1 MVRFILTVTMS
12 TLLLNAGIKHL
23 TLNQALSMLNENNLE
38 VKVSRY
44 EETMK
49 KYDIAKVEAKNF
61 GTLDLELTA
70 LRSNDPGNV
79 FGFKMQS
86 RDATFGDFGFDQ
98 FLGGFGQAMAD
109 PNTGNPDFNSFAANM
124 ANPDFQKQLLN
135 TKPIALNYPKARN
148 HFLTKLTYKIPLYT
162 GGMLT
167 NYKKITQKLYNMSK
181 LDTQKVLAT
190 KRFEL
195 KKTFYG
201 VGVLNSM
208 INKLSVIE
216 GNIRK
221 LKRIIKEMEK
231 EGYAVETDYLEVDA
245 KLAEVQAMMDEVKL
259 NRKLAYY
266 FISFLLNTEVSSII
280 PPKHNPKVPIVTKEI
295 VEAQSLDIAKARL
308 GRSITRNAIEV
319 EKSKFKPKI
328 GAFAE
333 YGNAN
338 DKLFKYSK
346 KGFYTVGVQVKWN
359 LFNGGADKASLEK
372 AKVNYLKVATQV
384 KLAKQGMWLKARK
397 LKSEIRIKN
406 SLVRSYQRQYRFAHK
421 VYETYKA
428 KYREG
433 IAPITEVLIKES
445 KEIEMLM
452 KLLKAKNDRN
462 EKVLALQKLI
472 NR

>member
-1 MVRFILTVTMS
+1 MVRLILTISMFTFF
-12 TLLLNAGIKHL
+12 LNAGVRHL
-23 TLNQALSMLNENNLE
+23 TLSQALSMLEENNLE

-49 KYDIAKVEAKNF
+49 KYDIAKVEGKNY
-61 GTLDLELTA
+61 GTLDLTFTA

-79 FGFKMQS
+79 FGFKVQS
-86 RDATFGDFGFDQ
+86 RSATFGDFGFDQ
-98 FLGGFGQAMAD
+98 FLAPLGGALTHAPISQQEAQGM
-109 PNTGNPDFNSFAANM
+109 NG
-124 ANPDFQKQLLN
+124 LLGI
-135 TKPIALNYPKARN
+135 KPKALNYPSPKN

-167 NYKKITQKLYNMSK
+167 NYKQITEKLYNMSK
-181 LDTQKVLAT
+181 VDTQKVLAT

-208 INKLSVIE
+208 ISKLSVIE
-216 GNIRK
+216 NNIRK

-245 KLAEVQAMMDEVKL
+245 KLAEVQAMMEQVKL

-266 FISFLLNTEVSSII
+266 FISFLLNTEVSSIV
-280 PPKHNPKVPIVTKEI
+280 PPKHNPKVPMVTKEI
-295 VEAQSLDIAKARL
+295 VEAQSLDVAKARL
-308 GRSITRNAIEV
+308 GRAITKDAIQV
-319 EKSKFKPKI
+319 EKAKFKPTV

-333 YGNAN
+333 YGKSS
-338 DKLFKYSK
+338 DKMFKNYK
-346 KGFYTVGVQVKWN
+346 KGFYTVGVQAKWN
-359 LFNGGADKASLEK
+359 LYNGGADKAALEK
-372 AKVNYLKVATQV
+372 ARVNYLKVATQV

-397 LKSEIRIKN
+397 LKSEIKIKN
-406 SLVRSYQRQYRFAHK
+406 SLVKSYQRQYRFAHK

-428 KYREG
+428 KYKEG

-452 KLLKAKNDRN
+452 KLQQAKNDRN
-462 EKVLALQKLI
+462 EKVLALRELI